1 MRKWIV
7 RILVAAVALF
17 ALGQAVPYGRS
28 HSNPPV
34 QSEPKWDSPQTRA
47 LAVRACYDCHSN
59 ETAWPWYTNV
69 APVSWLTQRDVDSG
83 RSALNFSEWNR
94 PQDGKGDIV
103 EAVRGGDMPPW
114 YYKPLHPRSK
124 LSAADTDKL
133 VAGLIRT
140 LRR

>member
-1 MRKWIV
+1 V
-7 RILVAAVALF
+7 RILLGAVALF
-17 ALGQAVPYGRS
+17 ALVQVVPYGRG

-34 QSEPKWDSPQTRA
+34 QSEPNWDSPQTRE

-59 ETAWPWYTNV
+59 LTKWPWYTNV
-69 APVSWLTQRDVDSG
+69 APVSWLTQHDVDSG
-83 RSALNFSEWNR
+83 RSALNFSEWNT
-94 PQDGKGDIV
+94 PQESKGDIV

>member
-59 ETAWPWYTNV
+59 ETTWPWYTNV
-69 APVSWLTQRDVDSG
+69 APVSWLTQHDVDSG
-83 RSALNFSEWNR
+83 RSTLNFSEWNT
-94 PQDGKGDIV
+94 PQEAKGDVV

-114 YYKPLHPRSK
+114 YYKPLHPRSR

>member
-1 MRKWIV
+1 MRRWIL
-7 RILVAAVALF
+7 RIALGAAALF
-17 ALGQAVPYGRS
+17 VLAQLVPYGRG
-28 HSNPPV
+28 HTNPPV
-34 QSEPKWDSPQTRA
+34 QAEPNWDSPQTRA

-59 ETAWPWYTNV
+59 ETKWPWYTNV

-83 RSALNFSEWNR
+83 RSTLNFSEWNK

-103 EAVRGGDMPPW
+103 EAARGGGMPPW
-114 YYKPLHPRSK
+114 YYTPLHPRAK